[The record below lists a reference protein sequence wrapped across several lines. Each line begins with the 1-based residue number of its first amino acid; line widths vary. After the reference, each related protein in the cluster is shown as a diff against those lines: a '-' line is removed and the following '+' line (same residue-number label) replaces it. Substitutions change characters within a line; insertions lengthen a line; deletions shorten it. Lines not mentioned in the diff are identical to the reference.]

1 MKALCNVLLSIVSTA
16 LPAFLLSVPAAAQP
30 APTHAPYIS
39 SPRRAYTAPELLSAP
54 DEWIDRSLQW
64 VSDMLEQFP
73 PQIVEPPARRAAL
86 IRLDDILHIESANR
100 NPLVQKFYR
109 TRMERAVGQIG
120 SVRLPNGAQIW
131 KLYNLRVPRS

>member
-1 MKALCNVLLSIVSTA
+1 
-16 LPAFLLSVPAAAQP
+16 
-30 APTHAPYIS
+30 
-39 SPRRAYTAPELLSAP
+39 
-54 DEWIDRSLQW
+54 
-64 VSDMLEQFP
+64 MLEQFP

-120 SVRLPNGAQIW
+120 SVRIPNGAQIW
-131 KLYNLRVPRS
+131 KLYNHGFFVRTPTVAIAFDIVPGISSIPGFAVDFSRLRDVLCAVAAAGGRHHRSDGIPRR